1 MISFIQFHMFT
12 HVYWAKSGS
21 RSPSL
26 RPVDPFLC
34 LIGIA
39 PDSSHILRPSNDA
52 RRPSWWLRTSHSSAS
67 SDWLGINSTRVWIKS
82 GSWCLMWTLVIN
94 INVITFINSWRCSI
108 KCSSWIGDEIKK
120 YSDSSPC
127 KILPHFTHDLWK
139 PHLWIIFHDF
149 HSCSG
154 AFKHDTHPIPTMT
167 KRDEINEMPVFSKPD
182 PFRTVVSLATNES
195 GNPDPHHLRV
205 NF

>member
-1 MISFIQFHMFT
+1 M
-12 HVYWAKSGS
+12 
-21 RSPSL
+21 L
-26 RPVDPFLC
+26 
-34 LIGIA
+34 
-39 PDSSHILRPSNDA
+39 
-52 RRPSWWLRTSHSSAS
+52 
-67 SDWLGINSTRVWIKS
+67 
-82 GSWCLMWTLVIN
+82 
-94 INVITFINSWRCSI
+94 ITFINSWRCLI

-127 KILPHFTHDLWK
+127 KILPHFTHEDLWK

-154 AFKHDTHPIPTMT
+154 AFKHDTQPIPTMT
-167 KRDEINEMPVFSKPD
+167 KRDEMNEMPVFSKPD

-205 NF
+205 NFEPQPPVATPRDFRAKDTLLACLHTANQPGCRNVASFVWILHQ